1 MVPING
7 YKMLDTA
14 QYLALMVCLLVSCF
28 FTTFETFTTDI
39 VQGDKFAVKTV
50 PPERRVQ
57 PIGF

>member
-1 MVPING
+1 
-7 YKMLDTA
+7 MLDTA